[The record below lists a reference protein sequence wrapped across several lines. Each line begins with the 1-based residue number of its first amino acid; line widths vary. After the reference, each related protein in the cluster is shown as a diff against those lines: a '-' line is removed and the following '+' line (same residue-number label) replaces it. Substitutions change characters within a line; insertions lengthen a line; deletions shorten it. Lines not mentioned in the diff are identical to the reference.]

1 MAAMTDSLAQHRA
14 TVEEGKH
21 QRSILNATVASLAQ
35 EKADVLRE
43 KVALEVHVGTLQD
56 TTESLKRKLGLV
68 TDERDTLQE
77 KVKNLEKRVFL
88 AELNQSVTSRDDGVA
103 RDTRSPN
110 SSNTQQ
116 ALPPL
121 LLHSSDSQH
130 EHLLKEYRP
139 LCETL
144 SHLRQRE
151 TELSDQLQLL
161 QSQYEARL
169 KAARE
174 DHRQSIEKIRKR
186 HDEVRAK
193 WNGEIEELRNTLHDQ
208 QVKMRAQ
215 LVETERKTA
224 AERER
229 ERAEWQR
236 ERDTL
241 QKQLE
246 SEKQKA
252 VEAREKLESKSA
264 MDSEKLASTQHQ
276 LGELERERVGLL
288 NRQNELLSCKEELT
302 AALKTAD
309 EKSSRLEQSVASTT
323 KQLEERQQ
331 KLTEL
336 DIEVERLRQ
345 GVLECHQEREKEVR
359 KIQNQLGESE
369 ALCQELQREKE
380 GLESALVSTQTQRS
394 SLEDELLVIREQ
406 LSSVT
411 TQLESS
417 QQGQNE
423 AETNY
428 HNLLAAIE
436 HTISEQNP
444 LHSVKSTAGTP
455 AIPRSPDAVTDALI
469 TLKNERDTLR
479 EEVAQKGDSLMQ
491 LTASLKSERGEAKME
506 VQGLQSSL
514 QSFQAKFDQTSRNLE
529 TTEVQYREY
538 ENRLSVLQIENQELK
553 LLSSSLQTQLNSL
566 SSSNEILEGK
576 SVKLEG
582 KLKEVERANKT
593 RVEEVLQLTNTVTV
607 LKSSQINRDRAMAEL
622 QGRLQATQREVVE
635 KELTLKTV
643 ERKSLA
649 LEQRVA
655 QFEQRDLKQENTK
668 RELQSK
674 IRHLECQLKEIKEK
688 STSLRHELAMS
699 ETERETLRGDVAQ
712 LSICLQ
718 SSTREQQRLA
728 QSQEREIGRLRG
740 EMGRQLQENSALKLE
755 LVQSSSSFGTR
766 SSSTDPLVDGIIT
779 STSRT
784 HLQR

>member
-1 MAAMTDSLAQHRA
+1 MAAMTDSLVQHRA

-21 QRSILNATVASLAQ
+21 QRSILNAMVASLAQ
-35 EKADVLRE
+35 EKADILRE

-56 TTESLKRKLGLV
+56 TTESLKRKLSLV
-68 TDERDTLQE
+68 TEERETLQE

-88 AELNQSVTSRDDGVA
+88 AELNRSVTSRDDGIT

-116 ALPPL
+116 AFPPL
-121 LLHSSDSQH
+121 LPHSSDTQH

-151 TELSDQLQLL
+151 TELSDQLQQL
-161 QSQYEARL
+161 QSQYEVRL
-169 KAARE
+169 KTARE

-193 WNGEIEELRNTLHDQ
+193 WNGEIEELRKSLHEQ

-229 ERAEWQR
+229 ERVEWQR

-252 VEAREKLESKSA
+252 AEAREKLESKSA

-276 LGELERERVGLL
+276 LGELESERVGLL
-288 NRQNELLSCKEELT
+288 NRQNELLSLKEELT
-302 AALKTAD
+302 AALKTAE
-309 EKSSRLEQSVASTT
+309 EKNSILEQSVASTT
-323 KQLEERQQ
+323 KQLEDSQQ
-331 KLTEL
+331 KLTGL

-345 GVLECHQEREKEVR
+345 GVLECHQEKEEVR
-359 KIQNQLGESE
+359 KIQHLLIESE

-394 SLEDELLVIREQ
+394 SLEGELLVIREQ
-406 LSSVT
+406 LSSLA

-417 QQGQNE
+417 QQSQNE

-436 HTISEQNP
+436 HIISEQNP
-444 LHSVKSTAGTP
+444 LHSVKSTAETP
-455 AIPRSPDAVTDALI
+455 AIPRSPDAVTDALV

-479 EEVAQKGDSLMQ
+479 EEVAQKDDSLMQ

-514 QSFQAKFDQTSRNLE
+514 QSLQAKFDQTSRNLE
-529 TTEVQYREY
+529 TTEAQCREY
-538 ENRLSVLQIENQELK
+538 ENRLSVLQTENQELK
-553 LLSSSLQTQLNSL
+553 LLSSSLHTQLNSL
-566 SSSNEILEGK
+566 SSSNEVLEEK
-576 SVKLEG
+576 SAKLEE

-622 QGRLQATQREVVE
+622 QERLQATQREVVE
-635 KELTLKTV
+635 KELTLKSV

-674 IRHLECQLKEIKEK
+674 IRHLESQLKEIKEK

-699 ETERETLRGDVAQ
+699 ETERETLRGDVEQ

-755 LVQSSSSFGTR
+755 LVQSSSSFGSH
-766 SSSTDPLVDGIIT
+766 SSSTDPLVDGVIT